1 MVPDFSR
8 VKSAELSPRA
18 KRECINK
25 EWCQTLVWSRVQSW
39 QRGIASTKSGARL
52 WWGQERRAEPAGNGG
67 VNKQRVVSDSGRV
80 KSVELSPR
88 ERGSASTKSGFR
100 LWWGQERRA
109 DPTGKVGLHQQ
120 RVVPDFG
127 RVKSAELSPRAME
140 E

>member
-1 MVPDFSR
+1 MPDFGG

-25 EWCQTLVWSRVQSW
+25 EWCQTLVGSRVQSW

-67 VNKQRVVSDSGRV
+67 VNKQRVVPDSGRA

-88 ERGSASTKSGFR
+88 ERGSASTKSGSR

-109 DPTGKVGLHQQ
+109 EPTGKEGVHQQ
-120 RVVPDFG
+120 TGVLDSG
-127 RVKSAELSPRAME
+127 RVKLQS
-140 E
+140 

>member
-25 EWCQTLVWSRVQSW
+25 QWCLTLVGSKCKV
-39 QRGIASTKSGARL
+39 
-52 WWGQERRAEPAGNGG
+52 EPM
-67 VNKQRVVSDSGRV
+67 
-80 KSVELSPR
+80 
-88 ERGSASTKSGFR
+88 
-100 LWWGQERRA
+100 
-109 DPTGKVGLHQQ
+109 GKEGLHQQ

-127 RVKSAELSPRAME
+127 GVKSAELSPRAME